1 MNTQEILATV
11 AGEEIT
17 AEDLNAFIQSM
28 PKEQQMYAS
37 NPQFRQQIIDQ
48 LVNARLFAKY
58 AEELKM
64 DETEEFQKIL
74 NNAKKEILAS
84 MAIGE
89 TVKNAEVTEEEL
101 KEFYEA
107 NKQRFEKGGTVRA

>member
-37 NPQFRQQIIDQ
+37 NPQFRQQCLEEII
-48 LVNARLFAKY
+48 NIHLFAKMGK
-58 AEELKM
+58 EEKM
-64 DETEEFQKIL
+64 DEKTSK
-74 NNAKKEILAS
+74 
-84 MAIGE
+84 
-89 TVKNAEVTEEEL
+89 
-101 KEFYEA
+101 
-107 NKQRFEKGGTVRA
+107 